1 MLQQLPLKQAGH
13 MSANCYAC
21 SGVCAS
27 TFLTVV
33 VLKAQTLVSK
43 QELKVDRTCMK
54 EMHGWESFS
63 GKCWM
68 SPHRMR
74 AQVSSLLPTSKG
86 PLPAGQH
93 GAERQQRAKPRGQ
106 RPALNPDFD
115 RAVSMDPLT
124 PLQADVER
132 QEGQM
137 AAHRIHV

>member
-1 MLQQLPLKQAGH
+1 

-21 SGVCAS
+21 SGVCVS

-93 GAERQQRAKPRGQ
+93 WAERQQRAKPRRQ
-106 RPALNPDFD
+106 RPEGNAL
-115 RAVSMDPLT
+115 L
-124 PLQADVER
+124 
-132 QEGQM
+132 
-137 AAHRIHV
+137 

>member
-1 MLQQLPLKQAGH
+1 
-13 MSANCYAC
+13 
-21 SGVCAS
+21 
-27 TFLTVV
+27 
-33 VLKAQTLVSK
+33 
-43 QELKVDRTCMK
+43 
-54 EMHGWESFS
+54 
-63 GKCWM
+63 M

-106 RPALNPDFD
+106 RPALKPDFD

-137 AAHRIHV
+137 AAHRVHVCTIR